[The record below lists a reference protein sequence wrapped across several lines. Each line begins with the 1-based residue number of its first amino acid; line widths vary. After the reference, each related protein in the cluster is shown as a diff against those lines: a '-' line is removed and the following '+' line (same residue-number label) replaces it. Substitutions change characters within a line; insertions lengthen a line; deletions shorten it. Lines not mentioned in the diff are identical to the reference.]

1 MMKRD
6 RRNRKKR
13 RDRSG
18 VKREILIDKE
28 LYTQLEDLALDSG
41 VTVDKLAE
49 VFIFSGISH
58 LSLFAALLEGE
69 DPIRELIEGVA
80 ESDEDRDKM

>member
-1 MMKRD
+1 MKRD

>member
-1 MMKRD
+1 MKRD
-6 RRNRKKR
+6 RRNRKKK

>member
-1 MMKRD
+1 MKMD
-6 RRNRKKR
+6 RKKR
-13 RDRSG
+13 NRRKKRGRGG

-28 LYTQLEDLALDSG
+28 LYTQLEGLALDSG
-41 VTVDKLAE
+41 LTVDKLAE

-69 DPIRELIEGVA
+69 DPIRELIEEGA
-80 ESDEDRDKM
+80 GPNGDRDE